1 MGHRLAASSSLYLR
15 SHAENPVDWRPW
27 GAEAFA
33 EARRRDVPVFV
44 SIGYAACHWCHVMA
58 AESFADPALAETL
71 NERFV
76 AIKVDREEHPDV
88 DDTYMAATQ
97 AMTGQG
103 GWPMSVFTLPDAR
116 VFHAGTYFPP
126 RRIGQVPSFAEV
138 LDAVH
143 QAWTERRTEVETSA
157 GKIAASLGAQRRQQA
172 GLATTVY
179 TQDDDGARRPA
190 GASASAAQR
199 VPESGPAGTPDA
211 APEPVTIDP
220 AELDGLVSD
229 ALAVLS
235 EQEDPVHG
243 GFGSAPKFPP
253 SALLGFLLEE
263 SVWDPGS
270 AAAGLAVRT
279 VEALGRSALFDQV
292 EGGFA
297 RYATDLAW
305 ALPHFEKMLYDN
317 AQLIGHWARLSVH
330 PAADAESRAHAERQA
345 RLSLDW
351 LTERMLLPD
360 SGLLASSLDAD
371 TVDSRG
377 QHAEGATYLF
387 SDAELHEAARAAGLG
402 EEQAQQLVALN
413 RGVPADE
420 QSITHGAPL
429 NIGAQTPRTLHFDEP
444 LTGAQMQ
451 LWEQIAP
458 ELRRRRAL
466 RDQPARDE
474 KVVAAWNAQAVSSM
488 ATAAA
493 LWDDAALLARAEALA
508 ERLWQTHVT
517 LEPGD
522 DPGRDPHGDPAAETD
537 GIQPAGRA
545 SVRRISYAGVPAVEP
560 GGLADHAH
568 VAAACFQLSSAGA
581 DAAWLRR
588 GHAVLRQILENLVRR
603 ENGELQL
610 LESPDT
616 TGLLATAAQ
625 GPLLATP
632 LDGPEP
638 SSVAALAQA
647 LQMAEALELLGTE
660 DLRPAQ
666 ILQHVK
672 LAAAKAPTVIGA
684 SLLVARRAGRRSPAF
699 RFLSGTAEDLAQVRR
714 IGALHGVPV
723 EPVPAETASPEAELR
738 LSVCLNS
745 VGSMV
750 CLPPVG
756 SVDQALAALRG

>member
-15 SHAENPVDWRPW
+15 SHADNPVDWRPW

-58 AESFADPALAETL
+58 RESFADPALAETL

-143 QAWTERRTEVETSA
+143 QAWTERRSEVETSA
-157 GKIAASLGAQRRQQA
+157 GKIAESLGAQRRQQA
-172 GLATTVY
+172 GLATTIY
-179 TQDDDGARRPA
+179 THDDDGARRPTDA
-190 GASASAAQR
+190 SPGAATGVKGSADAA
-199 VPESGPAGTPDA
+199 TPDTA
-211 APEPVTIDP
+211 TDQVTVDP
-220 AELDGLVSD
+220 AELDGLVLD
-229 ALAVLS
+229 ALAVLG

-263 SVWDPGS
+263 SAWDPAS
-270 AAAGLAVRT
+270 AAAAMAVRT
-279 VEALGRSALFDQV
+279 LETLGRSALFDQV

-317 AQLIGHWARLSVH
+317 AQLIGHCARLSVH
-330 PAADAESRAHAERQA
+330 PAADEESRGRAERQT

-371 TVDSRG
+371 TVDAQG

-387 SDAELHEAARAAGLG
+387 SDTELLEAAAAAGLG
-402 EEQAQQLVALN
+402 EEQARELVGLN

-420 QSITHGAPL
+420 QSITQGAPL
-429 NIGAQTPRTLHFDEP
+429 NISAQTPRTLHFDEP
-444 LTGAQMQ
+444 LTGAQRQ

-474 KVVAAWNAQAVSSM
+474 KVVAAWNAQAISSM

-493 LWDDAALLARAEALA
+493 LWDDAALLAQAEALA
-508 ERLWQTHVT
+508 ERLWQIHVT
-517 LEPGD
+517 LE
-522 DPGRDPHGDPAAETD
+522 TTV
-537 GIQPAGRA
+537 GRA
-545 SVRRISYAGVPAVEP
+545 SVRRISYAGVPAVEL

-568 VAAACFQLSSAGA
+568 LAVACFQLSSAGA
-581 DAAWLRR
+581 DAEWVHR

-603 ENGELQL
+603 EDGELQL
-610 LESPDT
+610 LESSDT
-616 TGLLATAAQ
+616 TGPLAAAAQ

-647 LQMAEALELLGTE
+647 LQMAEALELLGIE

-684 SLLVARRAGRRSPAF
+684 SLLVARRAARRSPAF

-723 EPVPAETASPEAELR
+723 EPVTAGTVGPDAELR

-756 SVDQALAALRG
+756 SVDQALEAIRG